1 MNKKTEDKYDYTIRQ
16 ISKMIASGDLK
27 EIYSKY
33 LSNCPIGFMTEQD
46 LYDYLIKNDEIDRL
60 NTIISNIEN
69 YVYKMKYQAVVDNPK
84 KELSRIL
91 EKGE

>member
-33 LSNCPIGFMTEQD
+33 LSNCPIGFMIEQD
-46 LYDYLIKNDEIDRL
+46 LYDYLIKNDEIERL
-60 NTIISNIEN
+60 NNIIIELTK
-69 YVYKMKYQAVVDNPK
+69 YIEKMSYCEIVDNPK

-91 EKGE
+91 EKGD